1 MESFEEW
8 QDNINEFSREKENSE
23 ASVAESFNRS
33 NSEFTARAI
42 SVQEP
47 PFLINLIEEVR
58 KYPCIWNVSSKLHK
72 DKPRKLEALRRI
84 SAALCLPENVV
95 CKEFDRLKD
104 NYRRCIK
111 KRELTTRSGSGA
123 NSKPLQKTRKRRSDQ
138 IDDLLALSL
147 ANDIAYAKNG
157 DSKKTT
163 NPEDQDILFCSSL
176 VTTFRNLTGK
186 KNKLAK
192 IKVLQVLAEFE
203 DDDEM

>member
-1 MESFEEW
+1 MTGRKTETNIPIEIAENPDVLSTDEDRPFTSFSPITV
-8 QDNINEFSREKENSE
+8 DNSH
-23 ASVAESFNRS
+23 A
-33 NSEFTARAI
+33 
-42 SVQEP
+42 
-47 PFLINLIEEVR
+47 
-58 KYPCIWNVSSKLHK
+58 
-72 DKPRKLEALRRI
+72 KLEI
-84 SAALCLPENVV
+84 S
-95 CKEFDRLKD
+95 D
-104 NYRRCIK
+104 
-111 KRELTTRSGSGA
+111 
-123 NSKPLQKTRKRRSDQ
+123 SKPLQKTRKRTRSDQ
-138 IDDLLALSL
+138 IDDLLALRL